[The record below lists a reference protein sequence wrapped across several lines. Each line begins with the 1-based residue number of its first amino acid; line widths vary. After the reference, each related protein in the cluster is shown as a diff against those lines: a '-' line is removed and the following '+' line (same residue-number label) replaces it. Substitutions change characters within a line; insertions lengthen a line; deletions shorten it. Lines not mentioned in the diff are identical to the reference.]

1 MYVSKT
7 QASKPI
13 TVSALARMKDKG
25 EKIAML
31 TCYDAGFAV
40 HVDEAGTDVVLVG
53 DSLGMVIQGHDT
65 TVPVTVDQ
73 MIYHSQCVARGLH
86 RALLLVDMPF
96 LSYPSPAVALENA
109 RRLMQEGGARMVKL
123 EGDVLQTETVRY
135 LADRGVPVCAHLGLR
150 PQSVHKMGG
159 YKIQGR
165 TDEAAAK
172 MIEDARTLEDAGADM
187 LLLECVPGAV
197 AEAIRRAVRV
207 PVIGIGAGAQ
217 CDGQVLVLYDI
228 LGITPGKLP
237 RFAQDFCRGEMNFA
251 EAIRAY
257 VTAVKADR
265 FPGPEHGFG

>member
-1 MYVSKT
+1 M
-7 QASKPI
+7 
-13 TVSALARMKDKG
+13 
-25 EKIAML
+25 
-31 TCYDAGFAV
+31 
-40 HVDEAGTDVVLVG
+40 VG
-53 DSLGMVIQGHDT
+53 
-65 TVPVTVDQ
+65 
-73 MIYHSQCVARGLH
+73 
-86 RALLLVDMPF
+86 
-96 LSYPSPAVALENA
+96 
-109 RRLMQEGGARMVKL
+109 L

-172 MIEDARTLEDAGADM
+172 MIEDARTLEDAGADL

-237 RFAQDFCRGEMNFA
+237 KFAQDFCRGEVHFA
-251 EAIRAY
+251 EAIRDY
-257 VTAVKADR
+257 VTAIKAGR